1 MAVNIGEHPVHL
13 RQVGRQYRQR
23 GSRWGR
29 QPSRASN
36 VFQKRFRKIES
47 IHRDDSL
54 TRLRVR
60 QLVAAASGRDV
71 TSGSRDPGPARCRS
85 IHPAP
90 RARVRNGRAPSR
102 ARGNQ
107 RAGTLTTGR
116 QDPMIGNRAPSRH
129 SGRTPGCGHGRLPRR
144 DGRHARF
151 ERPRC
156 PPGRTSA
163 AIRAT
168 SG

>member
-1 MAVNIGEHPVHL
+1 MDTVGVTTVAGFRGPRRHTIPGRSSAAHHVTFDTSGEMTRDVIRLAVGGDL
-13 RQVGRQYRQR
+13 
-23 GSRWGR
+23 
-29 QPSRASN
+29 
-36 VFQKRFRKIES
+36 
-47 IHRDDSL
+47 HRDDSL
-54 TRLRVR
+54 TR
-60 QLVAAASGRDV
+60 QLVTAASGRDV
-71 TSGSRDPGPARCRS
+71 ASGSGDAGPTRCRS

-107 RAGTLTTGR
+107 RAGTTPTAR
-116 QDPMIGNRAPSRH
+116 PDPMIGNRAPSRH
-129 SGRTPGCGHGRLPRR
+129 SGRTPGCGHGRLPRQG
-144 DGRHARF
+144 GRPARF
-151 ERPRC
+151 ESPRC